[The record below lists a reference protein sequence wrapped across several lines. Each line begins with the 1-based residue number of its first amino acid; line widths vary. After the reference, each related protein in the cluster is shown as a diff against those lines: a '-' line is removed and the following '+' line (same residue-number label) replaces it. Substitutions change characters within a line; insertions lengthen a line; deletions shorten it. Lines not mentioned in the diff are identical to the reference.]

1 MIGQK
6 MLFVKLG
13 QLRTVELSQ
22 ESERTILHHMVIAL
36 ALIGGPN
43 EVRRN
48 IRLPAEAGSAQL
60 VCFFSGNFQLNAVS
74 AQRLQFFFYAH
85 VSSSLMRPHSFPSS
99 ASTVFMA
106 AESNLHARSS
116 RSIRANT
123 SGKHSI
129 SSWYSY
135 FAYSFPYSEIQTSAG

>member
-6 MLFVKLG
+6 MLLVKLG

-43 EVRRN
+43 KVRRH
-48 IRLPAEAGSAQL
+48 IRLPTEAGGAQL
-60 VCFFSGNFQLNAVS
+60 VCFFSDNFQLNAVS
-74 AQRLQFFFYAH
+74 AQRLQFFFDAH
-85 VSSSLMRPHSFPSS
+85 VSSSLKSSYSFPSS

-106 AESNLHARSS
+106 AESNLHCRRS

-129 SSWYSY
+129 SS
-135 FAYSFPYSEIQTSAG
+135 

>member
-13 QLRTVELSQ
+13 QLLTVELGQ
-22 ESERTILHHMVIAL
+22 ESERTIFYHMVIAL
-36 ALIGGPN
+36 ALISRPN
-43 EVRRN
+43 EVRGH
-48 IRLPAEAGSAQL
+48 IRLSAEAGSAQL

-85 VSSSLMRPHSFPSS
+85 VSSSLLLRHIFPSS

-106 AESNLHARSS
+106 AESNLHCRNS

-129 SSWYSY
+129 SS
-135 FAYSFPYSEIQTSAG
+135 

>member
-43 EVRRN
+43 EVRRH
-48 IRLPAEAGSAQL
+48 IWLPAEAGGAQF
-60 VCFFSGNFQLNAVS
+60 VCFSFLAIFS
-74 AQRLQFFFYAH
+74 
-85 VSSSLMRPHSFPSS
+85 
-99 ASTVFMA
+99 
-106 AESNLHARSS
+106 
-116 RSIRANT
+116 
-123 SGKHSI
+123 
-129 SSWYSY
+129 
-135 FAYSFPYSEIQTSAG
+135 